1 MPIDREKYKQRLQE
15 RTKQVYDKGS
25 GSDFKTIFKPNLGED
40 IKFFKPKAGPHSLDI
55 IPYEAGAFDPDPEVN
70 EGDLTYV
77 LSLWTHFNVGPQ
89 KDSYVCMAKSFN
101 QPCAVCD
108 YIKEKQRQEA
118 DAETIKLLKAIKAK
132 QRALYY
138 VIVYDTPEEEKK
150 GVQIWNAPHWK
161 MQRILNE
168 LSKMPERGGVKVG
181 GHVSFTDP
189 DDGKTV
195 CFKIVGEQESTDYI
209 GHRFVDREYQIA
221 DKFLIAANARPLD
234 SLLHLPSIDE
244 VKAALFGFGAKQP
257 ALPGAAEAPA
267 GESAPPEN
275 PQPEKAEAPTG
286 EAPVQAPATGDNT
299 CPGGGTFGVDIDQLK
314 GCGDCA
320 IYEACSAEE
329 IALAEKRKAD
339 RAAKKLERKAA

>member
-25 GSDFKTIFKPNLGED
+25 GSDFKTIFKPNLGD
-40 IKFFKPKAGPHSLDI
+40 LVKFFKPKAGPHSLDI
-55 IPYEAGAFDPDPEVN
+55 VPYEAGPFDPDVEVK

-77 LSLWTHFNVGPQ
+77 LSLWVHFNVGPQ
-89 KDSYVCMAKSFN
+89 KDSYVCTAKSFN

-108 YIKEKQRQEA
+108 YIKDKQRQEA
-118 DAETIKLLKAIKAK
+118 DAETIKLLKGIKAK

-150 GVQIWNAPHWK
+150 GLQIWNAPHWK

-209 GHRFVDREYQIA
+209 GHRFVDREYAID
-221 DKFLIAANARPLD
+221 DKFLIAANEHPLD
-234 SLLHLPSIDE
+234 TLLHIPEYPE
-244 VKAALFGFGAKQP
+244 VKNALFGMGAKP
-257 ALPGAAEAPA
+257 ADKPAEAPA
-267 GESAPPEN
+267 GEAAPPESA
-275 PQPEKAEAPTG
+275 QPPLKDKVAAPAETPASP
-286 EAPVQAPATGDNT
+286 PATGAT
-299 CPGGGTFGVDIDQLK
+299 VCPGGGTYGVDIDQLK
-314 GCGDCA
+314 ECGDCKV
-320 IYEACSAEE
+320 YEGCSTEE
-329 IALAEKRKAD
+329 TRLAEVRKAE
-339 RAAKKLERKAA
+339 RAKKKLERKAA